1 MQTHIETVKVRG
13 TVEPQHYHVWY
24 VSQRTEPALCSEC
37 GQVVPSEHHKG
48 PKRATRMDKI
58 YKSPQSANVG
68 GRRQMARNED
78 PDIKECFVRQ
88 CAEDCEDS
96 E

>member
-1 MQTHIETVKVRG
+1 MQTHKG
-13 TVEPQHYHVWY
+13 TVEHQQHYHVWY
-24 VSQRTEPALCSEC
+24 VSQRLESELCPEC
-37 GQVVPSEHHKG
+37 GQVYPGKHKG
-48 PKRATRMDKI
+48 PKMATRMDKI

-68 GRRQMARNED
+68 GRRQMARNKD
-78 PDIKECFVRQ
+78 TDITDCFVRQ